1 MKSFLFTI
9 SLVFFHHFL
18 LSAQFVEDFSGPNL
32 NSQIDWRGDADLFR
46 LTDGQLQLFH
56 PNTTGSNTTLLYA
69 RAATSLTNFTTWRF
83 WVQLDFSPSASNFA
97 RVYLG
102 TDTNDLEAANGYYL
116 QIGGISGS
124 DDALVLYRQDGNGN
138 REALLSGRTGAV
150 GSDPAVANVQ
160 ITRTTEGLWTLEA
173 DYDGGTN
180 FEMEDAAMDATY
192 DQLTYFGFYC
202 QYTSTRSER
211 FFFDQIF
218 IDPLFED
225 TTPPKL
231 DTIFAVDRRSIQVRF
246 NEPVGPSALAADGYQ
261 ISNGIGQPITVSP
274 ILGQDNSILL
284 SLGVLLQNLQTYTLT
299 VNSIEDQSGNTAE
312 NLSGKFSVLIPET
325 PASGDLLLTEVLFNP
340 QSGGEDFI
348 EVYNPSNKVLDLN
361 GLVIRNTQ
369 KISGKTEDDIDE
381 STLLLPG
388 QYLAITDDIADIQM
402 RYPLPDTARF
412 FENDLP
418 TLDANAGNVSLFFN
432 DQLLQSFDYSKDLH
446 NPLLDNERGV
456 SLERLSLLLSENDP
470 QNWVSATNATGFA
483 TPGYANSQTAQNQI
497 REGNIFQLE
506 RTTFSPDGDSFE
518 DILLLNYHTES
529 PGYIAN
535 IQVFDAQG
543 RPIRYLSRNE
553 ALASRGLITW
563 DGTTQEGTKARTG
576 IYVLWIELFNPDGDK
591 QVEKLTCVLA
601 SRK

>member
-18 LSAQFVEDFSGPNL
+18 LSAQFIADFSGPDL
-32 NSQIDWRGDADLFR
+32 NSQIDWQGDTDLFR
-46 LTDGQLQLFH
+46 LNDGQLQLFH
-56 PNTTGSNTTLLYA
+56 PDAMGSNTTFLYA
-69 RAATSLTNFTTWRF
+69 TAPTSLTNFTTWRF
-83 WVQLDFSPSASNFA
+83 WVWLDFSPSGSNFA
-97 RVYLG
+97 RIYLG
-102 TDTNDLEAANGYYL
+102 ANTNDLEAAEGYYL

-124 DDALVLYRQDGNGN
+124 DDALVLYRQDGNGD
-138 REALLSGRTGAV
+138 RQALLSGRAGAV
-150 GSDPAVANVQ
+150 GGDPAMANVQ

-173 DYDGGTN
+173 DYEGGTN
-180 FEMEDAAMDATY
+180 FEMEDAALDATY
-192 DQLTYFGFYC
+192 DQLTYFGLFC
-202 QYTSTRSER
+202 QYTSTRSDR

-225 TTPPKL
+225 TTPPEI
-231 DTIFAVDRRSIQVRF
+231 DTIFAVDRQQVQVQF
-246 NEPVGPSALAADGYQ
+246 NEPVGPSALEAGRYQ
-261 ISNGIGQPITVSP
+261 ISDGIGQPVAVTP
-274 ILGQDNSILL
+274 LPDQDNSIRL
-284 SLGVLLQNLQTYTLT
+284 SLGSFLQNLQTYTFT
-299 VNSIEDQSGNTAE
+299 ANEISDQNGNVAAA
-312 NLSGKFSVLIPET
+312 LSGRFSVLIPEA
-325 PASGDLLLTEVLFNP
+325 PSPGDLLLTEVLFNP

-348 EVYNPSNKVLDLN
+348 EIYNTSDKVLDLN

-369 KISGKTEDDIDE
+369 KISGNTEDDI
-381 STLLLPG
+381 SVPLLLLPG
-388 QYLAITDDIADIQM
+388 QYLAITDDVNDIRI

-418 TLDANAGNVSLFFN
+418 TLDADVGNVSLFFN
-432 DQLLQSFDYSKDLH
+432 EQLLQSFDYSDDLH

-483 TPGYANSQTAQNQI
+483 TPGYANSQSAQNQI
-497 REGNIFQLE
+497 PDGNIFELE

-518 DILLLNYHTES
+518 DILLLNYQTER

-563 DGTTQEGTKARTG
+563 DGTDQEGAKARTG
-576 IYVLWIELFNPDGDK
+576 IYVLWIELFNPAGDK
-591 QVEKLTCVLA
+591 EIEKLTCVLA
-601 SRK
+601 SRE